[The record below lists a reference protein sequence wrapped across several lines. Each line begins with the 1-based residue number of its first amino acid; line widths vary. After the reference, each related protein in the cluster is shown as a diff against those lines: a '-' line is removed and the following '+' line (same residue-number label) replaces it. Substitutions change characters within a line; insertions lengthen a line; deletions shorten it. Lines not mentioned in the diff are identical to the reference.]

1 MCSSE
6 LVSREISNL
15 ADEKIAFVGIGIMG
29 SGMLGNVLKAGYD
42 VPAFDLNQEAL
53 DAAAKETDYL
63 MQDAGYY

>member
-42 VPAFDLNQEAL
+42 VKEIDLNKEA
-53 DAAAKETDYL
+53 
-63 MQDAGYY
+63 